1 MLFRRKLIT
10 NFIWIIA
17 MITIVVIGAQYA
29 FLYGIDFLFAGENN
43 YLAELV
49 SISYKALDVGL
60 LIWIVIFLVV
70 CIVLFLILRAIV
82 QAIKAKH
89 EAKPSTVGLIRIL
102 LVCAVF
108 ISAIIYRGSILIS
121 SGAVILS
128 DSTFYDAAAGL
139 FTDSAGIGDLAVHGA
154 SYIYLMLLNFVM
166 QFLGDRVV
174 AVVLLQIVIQILT
187 IILVFA
193 AFRRLVNFCTGFIA
207 ALSLTVLP
215 LYTSK
220 IFTSSPGCFVA
231 LLVVFAI
238 YLISLFMTIKGG
250 AFKIVSGLIIG
261 LIIGYL
267 TYMDILCAFALVVW
281 FFALMYEIG
290 DEERHKFLAGY
301 LLLLL
306 GVVIGLA
313 LSLCMDGGFD
323 PDGIDIAVRTWV
335 KVNTINIIPEYAL
348 IDPALGLSCLI
359 QCMVMVGVGSW
370 TILGTLGRDRVEYEL
385 PWILMFIFAI
395 TPMTRTGYLHDNVP
409 ALIVYLVLAGA
420 GISALFAERAEEP
433 DEEEEEVEDD
443 ESSEDEDNPAN
454 EVVFEALEE
463 PETVSA
469 SEPAPGPA
477 PAPAS
482 TEAPTH
488 APAPS
493 QASAQAP
500 THTPSPAPAPASA
513 PVPVTA
519 VMDDDADFTDHKD
532 GASDGHDNGLDKDN
546 WAKKISPDDFDDVE
560 FEKIDDDA
568 EQEVLPTSISWASI
582 KALDDEDNSP
592 KEIEDIRDLL
602 EDDIREE
609 VYIPDQEPAHESGQD
624 FEKESGSDVK
634 TGHDAVKAAE
644 EKPAYDPETTQ
655 VDDLPGMI
663 PNPLPLPAK
672 KKQSE
677 MDYDLADDDFD
688 DDEDD
693 LDWDDLDG
701 DDGDDDFDI

>member
-10 NFIWIIA
+10 NFIWIVA

-82 QAIKAKH
+82 QSIRKKH
-89 EAKPSTVGLIRIL
+89 EPKPSTIGLIRIL

-128 DSTFYDAAAGL
+128 DSTFYEAAAGL

-154 SYIYLMLLNFVM
+154 SYIYLMLLSFVM

-187 IILVFA
+187 IILVFT
-193 AFRRLVNFCTGFIA
+193 AFKRLVNFCTGFIA
-207 ALSLTVLP
+207 ALALTVLP

-238 YLISLFMTIKGG
+238 YLISLFMSIKGG
-250 AFKIVSGLIIG
+250 ALKIVSGLIIG

-267 TYMDILCAFALVVW
+267 TYMDILCVVALVVW

-370 TILGTLGRDRVEYEL
+370 TILGTLGRDHVEYEL

-395 TPMTRTGYLHDNVP
+395 TPMTRIGYLHDNVP
-409 ALIVYLVLAGA
+409 ALIVYLVLVGA

-433 DEEEEEVEDD
+433 EEDEEVEIED
-443 ESSEDEDNPAN
+443 ETPESEDNPAN
-454 EVVFEALEE
+454 EVVFESLEE
-463 PETVSA
+463 PAAESA
-469 SEPAPGPA
+469 PA
-477 PAPAS
+477 PAPAPA
-482 TEAPTH
+482 TAPLSGPEPAVVS
-488 APAPS
+488 APV
-493 QASAQAP
+493 SADDFNDVEFEELEDEKSAAP
-500 THTPSPAPAPASA
+500 THTSAPAPAPTPAPA
-513 PVPVTA
+513 PVPVKAPEPEPET
-519 VMDDDADFTDHKD
+519 T
-532 GASDGHDNGLDKDN
+532 
-546 WAKKISPDDFDDVE
+546 E
-560 FEKIDDDA
+560 E
-568 EQEVLPTSISWASI
+568 EVLPTSISWASI
-582 KALDDEDNSP
+582 KALDEEENSL
-592 KEIEDIRDLL
+592 DIL

-609 VYIPDQEPAHESGQD
+609 VYIPNPESEPEPDDEPGQTSEMT
-624 FEKESGSDVK
+624 EKEIP
-634 TGHDAVKAAE
+634 E
-644 EKPAYDPETTQ
+644 YDPETTQ

-677 MDYDLADDDFD
+677 MDYDLDDEDFD
-688 DDEDD
+688 DEEDD

-701 DDGDDDFDI
+701 DDSDDDFDI

>member
-49 SISYKALDVGL
+49 GISYKALDVGL

-70 CIVLFLILRAIV
+70 CIALFMILRAIV
-82 QAIKAKH
+82 QAVKRKH
-89 EAKPSTVGLIRIL
+89 EPKPSTLGLIRIL

-108 ISAIIYRGSILIS
+108 IAAIIYRGSILIS

-128 DSTFYDAAAGL
+128 DSTFYEAAAGL
-139 FTDSAGIGDLAVHGA
+139 FADSAGIGDLAVHGA
-154 SYIYLMLLNFVM
+154 SYVYLMLLTFVM

-193 AFRRLVNFCTGFIA
+193 AFRKLVNFCTGFIA
-207 ALSLTVLP
+207 ALALTVLP

-238 YLISLFMTIKGG
+238 WLVSLFFSIKGG
-250 AFKIVSGLIIG
+250 AIKIVSGIVIG
-261 LIIGYL
+261 LVIGYL
-267 TYMDILCAFALVVW
+267 IYMDILCVVALVVW

-290 DEERHKFLAGY
+290 DEDRHKFLTGY

-306 GVVIGLA
+306 GAVIGLA

-385 PWILMFIFAI
+385 PWILMFICAI
-395 TPMTRTGYLHDNVP
+395 TPMTRIGYLHDNVG
-409 ALIVYLVLAGA
+409 ALIVYLVLVGA

-433 DEEEEEVEDD
+433 DDEDEEI
-443 ESSEDEDNPAN
+443 EDEDEDPTGEDDPAN
-454 EVVFEALEE
+454 EVVFEPLDEQV
-463 PETVSA
+463 P
-469 SEPAPGPA
+469 EPAPAPIPAPAVKPA
-477 PAPAS
+477 PAPAP
-482 TEAPTH
+482 AVKP
-488 APAPS
+488 APAPVDNFDGVEFEELS
-493 QASAQAP
+493 EEK
-500 THTPSPAPAPASA
+500 PAPAPAPKPA
-513 PVPVTA
+513 PVPATTSKPA
-519 VMDDDADFTDHKD
+519 PAPAPKPEPAPAPEPETT
-532 GASDGHDNGLDKDN
+532 
-546 WAKKISPDDFDDVE
+546 E
-560 FEKIDDDA
+560 E
-568 EQEVLPTSISWASI
+568 EVLPTSIPWASI
-582 KALDDEDNSP
+582 KALDEEENSL
-592 KEIEDIRDLL
+592 DIL

-609 VYIPDQEPAHESGQD
+609 IYIPNPEL
-624 FEKESGSDVK
+624 
-634 TGHDAVKAAE
+634 
-644 EKPAYDPETTQ
+644 DPETTQ

-663 PNPLPLPAK
+663 PNPLPLPPK

-677 MDYDLADDDFD
+677 MDFDLADDDFD
-688 DDEDD
+688 DEEDD
-693 LDWDDLDG
+693 LDWDDLD
-701 DDGDDDFDI
+701 DDEDDDDFDI